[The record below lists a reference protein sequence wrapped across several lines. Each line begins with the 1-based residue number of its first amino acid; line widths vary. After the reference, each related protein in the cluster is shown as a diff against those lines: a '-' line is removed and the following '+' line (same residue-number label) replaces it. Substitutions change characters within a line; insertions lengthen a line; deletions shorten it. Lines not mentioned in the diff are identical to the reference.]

1 MRCFVAIELPEEVKE
16 RLAELQAELGAPG
29 GGVRWMKPEAMHLTV
44 KFLGE
49 VPDKHLPAVC
59 DAVSMAADWCR
70 PFELAV
76 RSAGCFP
83 ARGGVR
89 VVWAG
94 VEEPTG
100 VLADLH
106 ATCQEV
112 MFELGFPVEGRAF
125 SPHLTLGRS
134 KDPRRAAPLRD
145 LLPSVEGFDAGVVD
159 VDELILFESRLK
171 KEGAEHTPMH
181 RAKLGGQPR

>member
-1 MRCFVAIELPEEVKE
+1 MRCFVAIELPDDVKE
-16 RLAELQAELGAPG
+16 RLIELQAELGAPA

-49 VPDKHLPAVC
+49 VPDRALPEVC
-59 DAVSMAADWCR
+59 DAVTTAADWCS
-70 PFELAV
+70 PFEFTV

-94 VEEPTG
+94 VDEPTG
-100 VLADLH
+100 ALADLH

-112 MFELGFPVEGRAF
+112 LFELGFPIEGRAF
-125 SPHLTLGRS
+125 SPHLTLGRA
-134 KDPRRAAPLRD
+134 KDPRRAAPLRER
-145 LLPSVEGFDAGVVD
+145 LPAVENFDAGVVD
-159 VDELILFESRLK
+159 VDELILFQSILK

-181 RAKLGGQPR
+181 RARLNPQPL